1 MRNHQQDEGTETGT
15 GNPDHLIALRDKA
28 LREFPVEWVPI
39 ETLTVSSTP
48 RVDGEDLAYARALA
62 EAGAALPPI
71 LVHRATMQVVDG
83 VHRLRA
89 ARIRGADCVE
99 VRFFD
104 GTEAES
110 FPLSVAI
117 NVAQGRP
124 LSSTDRTAAV
134 TRILASHPH
143 WSDRGVAAIVGLSP
157 QKVGH
162 IRRRTLDPARQVPS
176 RLGRDGRARPLNSAR
191 ARTLAGELIR
201 ANPEASLRQIGQQAG
216 LSPATVADVRAR
228 LQRGEDVVP
237 PQQRGLAAVPSVPH
251 KKTAEAAPRGA
262 DAVPKSVTQLLA
274 LYDTL
279 RRDPSLRFN
288 DSGRALLRMLEVCAL
303 VARDRQRIASTV
315 PHHCKGPV
323 SELVHGF
330 ADVWAGL
337 AEQLKGTELTEL
349 LDTRTM

>member
-1 MRNHQQDEGTETGT
+1 MRNLEQAEGTDT

-39 ETLTVSSTP
+39 DDLTVSSTP
-48 RVDGEDLAYARALA
+48 RVEGEDPAYARSLA
-62 EAGAALPPI
+62 EAEAVLPPI
-71 LVHRATMQVVDG
+71 LVHRATMQVLDG

-89 ARIRGADCVE
+89 ARLQGRDCVE

-110 FPLSVAI
+110 FPLAVAV

-124 LSSTDRTAAV
+124 LSSADRTAAV

-162 IRRRTLDPARQVPS
+162 IRRRTLDPARQAPT

-201 ANPEASLRQIGQQAG
+201 ANPAASLRQIGQQAG

-228 LQRGEDVVP
+228 LERGEDVVP
-237 PQQRGLAAVPSVPH
+237 PQQRGPAAVPP
-251 KKTAEAAPRGA
+251 AEHRRAPAPAPRAA
-262 DAVPKSVTQLLA
+262 DTVPKSTGQLLA
-274 LYDTL
+274 LYDNL

-337 AEQLKGTELTEL
+337 AEQLAGTELLE
-349 LDTRTM
+349 TRSV

>member
-1 MRNHQQDEGTETGT
+1 MRNHQQDEGTDTGT

-62 EAGAALPPI
+62 ESGAALPPI

-124 LSSTDRTAAV
+124 LSSTDRTVAV

-143 WSDRGVAAIVGLSP
+143 WSDRGSRP
-157 QKVGH
+157 SSDC
-162 IRRRTLDPARQVPS
+162 RRRRSGTSGGARWIPHGRPPRASAGTAGPGRSTRPGPAPW
-176 RLGRDGRARPLNSAR
+176 P
-191 ARTLAGELIR
+191 
-201 ANPEASLRQIGQQAG
+201 AS
-216 LSPATVADVRAR
+216 
-228 LQRGEDVVP
+228 
-237 PQQRGLAAVPSVPH
+237 
-251 KKTAEAAPRGA
+251 
-262 DAVPKSVTQLLA
+262 
-274 LYDTL
+274 
-279 RRDPSLRFN
+279 
-288 DSGRALLRMLEVCAL
+288 
-303 VARDRQRIASTV
+303 
-315 PHHCKGPV
+315 
-323 SELVHGF
+323 
-330 ADVWAGL
+330 
-337 AEQLKGTELTEL
+337 
-349 LDTRTM
+349 